1 MTMGLTAINDLPMQR
16 RVPRLAAPPHDP
28 YSLLLGGHIGPEPEI
43 GWRVRRL
50 ENAEFA
56 AGSRD

>member
-28 YSLLLGGHIGPEPEI
+28 YSLLLGGHIGPEQEN
-43 GWRVRRL
+43 GRRVRRL
-50 ENAEFA
+50 
-56 AGSRD
+56 